1 MALTAAE
8 PYRLATRGQKKLL
21 ERSFVWYK
29 TGVVSATPVEETLD
43 QALAREAAKLDG
55 RRARGD
61 KTREAILAH
70 AVQIAS
76 QEGLEGLS
84 IGRLAGDLGV
94 SKSGL
99 FAHFGSK
106 IELQLAT
113 VDAARHIFIEEVIG
127 GSRTTSGIGGL
138 IALTDAWL
146 DYMRSDVFSGGCFFA
161 AASLEFDGRPGP
173 VRDRI
178 ASMMGEWLLALEAT
192 IQDAQAAGEL
202 AEDVDPEQLAFEINA
217 LGQGANWAHQLYRDD
232 AAFERARAAIGRAVS
247 EKQRLPLLPGTDDG
261 AARRTLRDQIAK
273 LERELAALF
282 VSAYPRRELDWQV
295 SSPGGPRLLDVGDL
309 EALRDELAARVEE
322 ARHELTARAEGEQAG
337 RGRIEALVAD
347 PGSHKWER
355 VSNEEIGEPGCKYY
369 HSTPRL
375 GLIGMLMGWWRVKI
389 SSGCP

>member
-1 MALTAAE
+1 
-8 PYRLATRGQKKLL
+8 
-21 ERSFVWYK
+21 VWYK
-29 TGVVSATPVEETLD
+29 TGVVSATPVEERLD
-43 QALAREAAKLDG
+43 QALAQEAAKLDG
-55 RRARGD
+55 RRARGE
-61 KTREAILAH
+61 KTRDAILAH

-84 IGRLAGDLGV
+84 IGRLATDLGV

-106 IELQLAT
+106 TELQLAT

-127 GSRTTSGIGGL
+127 GSRTTAGIGGL

-146 DYMRSDVFSGGCFFA
+146 DYMRADVFRGGCFFA

-173 VRDRI
+173 VRDRV
-178 ASMMGEWLLALEAT
+178 ASMMGEWLLALEAA

-217 LGQGANWAHQLYRDD
+217 LGQGANWAYQLYRDE

-273 LERELAALF
+273 LERELAGLF

-309 EALRDELAARVEE
+309 EALRDELASRVEE
-322 ARHELTARAEGEQAG
+322 ARRALTVRSKAEEAG
-337 RGRIEALVAD
+337 RGRIEALVSD

-375 GLIGMLMGWWRVKI
+375 GIVGMLMGWWRVKI